1 MASLLYRLGRFS
13 FRRRRLTAGLWMLLL
28 IALTFGSAGLSG
40 PTNDALSI
48 PGTES
53 WRALDVVAEKFGTGT
68 ATAEAKVVFT
78 VPGAGTLADPE
89 RRTAVRAAVAEL
101 RKAPQV
107 TEVDDPYDTKKIAPD
122 GRTGYASVS
131 YRVPETEVTEASRAA
146 LLAVGDSARRAG
158 LGVEFS
164 GDVIEEEESSSSAEG
179 IGLLVAAVIL
189 MITFG
194 SLVAAGLPVLT
205 AVLGVAAGVLG
216 ISIATGFLELTSN
229 TSALALM
236 LGLAVGIDYAL
247 FILSRYRDELAA
259 GHDGEEAAG
268 RAVGT
273 AGSAVVFAGL
283 TVIIALIALTVVGI
297 PFLAAMGIA
306 AAGTVA
312 IAVVISL
319 SLLPALIGF
328 AGRTV
333 RPKARRATARTPFGE
348 RWARLVVRHRV
359 PVMILAVAAAGVA
372 ALPALGLK
380 LALPDAGS
388 APAASTQRKGYD
400 QLAAAFGAGI
410 NGPLVILVEAP
421 TGSAKTAGD
430 AAQRIISGL
439 DGVVVATP
447 ATANRAND
455 TATLTVIP
463 RGGPT
468 SEDTKD
474 LVHRI
479 RAHQAGF
486 TAANGGAAL
495 SVTGRAAV
503 DIDVS
508 EKITD
513 ALLPYL
519 AVVVGLAFVLLML
532 VFRSILVPIKA
543 ALGFLLSV
551 VASFGAL
558 VFVFQQGHL
567 AGAIGLES
575 AGPVVSFIPIFL
587 VGILFGL
594 AMDYEVFLVT
604 RAREEFVRGAAP
616 DDAIVS
622 GMRHSARVVTAAAL
636 IMISVFAGFI
646 FSTDTVIKSLG
657 FALAFGVA
665 FDAFL
670 VRMTLVPAVLSL
682 LGRSAWWLP
691 GWLGRLLPHVD
702 VEGSRLARPAAP
714 ATRVRAGVGS

>member
-328 AGRTV
+328 AGSTV

-410 NGPLVILVEAP
+410 NGPWSSWSRRPPVAPRRPVTRRRGSSPASTASSWQPRRRP
-421 TGSAKTAGD
+421 TGRTTRRPSPSSLEAAPPARTPRISCTA
-430 AAQRIISGL
+430 SGHTRR
-439 DGVVVATP
+439 ASP
-447 ATANRAND
+447 PPTA
-455 TATLTVIP
+455 VP
-463 RGGPT
+463 RCP
-468 SEDTKD
+468 S
-474 LVHRI
+474 
-479 RAHQAGF
+479 
-486 TAANGGAAL
+486 
-495 SVTGRAAV
+495 
-503 DIDVS
+503 
-508 EKITD
+508 
-513 ALLPYL
+513 P
-519 AVVVGLAFVLLML
+519 
-532 VFRSILVPIKA
+532 
-543 ALGFLLSV
+543 
-551 VASFGAL
+551 
-558 VFVFQQGHL
+558 
-567 AGAIGLES
+567 
-575 AGPVVSFIPIFL
+575 AGPPSTSTCPRRSPTRCCRTWPSWSAWRSCCSCWSSAASWCRSRPRS
-587 VGILFGL
+587 GSCCRWSPRS
-594 AMDYEVFLVT
+594 APWCSSSSRVT
-604 RAREEFVRGAAP
+604 
-616 DDAIVS
+616 S
-622 GMRHSARVVTAAAL
+622 
-636 IMISVFAGFI
+636 
-646 FSTDTVIKSLG
+646 
-657 FALAFGVA
+657 
-665 FDAFL
+665 
-670 VRMTLVPAVLSL
+670 PA
-682 LGRSAWWLP
+682 RSAWSP
-691 GWLGRLLPHVD
+691 PVRSSAS
-702 VEGSRLARPAAP
+702 SRSSWSASCSASPWTTRSSWSPAP
-714 ATRVRAGVGS
+714 ARSSCGAPLRTTPSSPACGTARGSSPPRP